1 MKDKILKLLR
11 DLRDNTPCDEEST
24 NCGCEKFDEII
35 DLVDQ
40 LDLVNEKVNEK
51 IKELSSDLFFE
62 MMLEL
67 EGTEQY
73 DKYIIDHGFYTES
86 TALGQELFLR
96 IEDNIVKAIKSLN
109 LDLSK

>member
-1 MKDKILKLLR
+1 MK
-11 DLRDNTPCDEEST
+11 
-24 NCGCEKFDEII
+24 
-35 DLVDQ
+35 
-40 LDLVNEKVNEK
+40 DLVNEKLNEK
-51 IKELSSDLFFE
+51 IKDDWFVDKIRELSSDLFFE

-73 DKYIIDHGFYTES
+73 DKYIIDHGSYTES
-86 TALGQELFLR
+86 TALGQELFSR